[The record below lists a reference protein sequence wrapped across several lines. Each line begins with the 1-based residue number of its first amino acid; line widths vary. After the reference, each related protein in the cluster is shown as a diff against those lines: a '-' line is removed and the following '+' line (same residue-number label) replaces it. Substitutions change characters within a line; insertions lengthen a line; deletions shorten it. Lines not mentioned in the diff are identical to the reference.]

1 MASPLA
7 AANVSLLNMKLMSG
21 CVQVSICGRMSKL
34 KKPVQAALDCR
45 ILKVPMPSTI
55 EGISV
60 KKDFGIANALSRL
73 ETWKSGTCERALAG
87 TRLNILLKTEVFLM
101 ALPKSEERKQTEFSN
116 DPQPIRGDRGASILG
131 PRNVPLE
138 RENPDLLASP
148 STDAGTIPNLKF
160 SFAAARNR
168 ITPGGWGREVTARE
182 LPVATT
188 LAGVNMRL
196 KPGGI
201 RELHWH
207 KEAEWAYM
215 LAGCARI
222 TAIDPQGRN
231 FIDDVGVGDLWN
243 FPAGIPH
250 SIQGLEEGC
259 EFLLVFDDGNF
270 SENETFLISEW
281 FAHTRREVLAKN
293 FGVTKDAFANL
304 PKDIEQSRW
313 IFAGKVPGPLA
324 SDAVHSPAGST
335 PVTYSHHLLGQNPIK
350 VAGGQVRIVDSSNF
364 SAATTIAAALVEV
377 EPGGVRELHWHPN
390 TDEWQYYISGRG
402 RMTVFASGGKART
415 FDYQAGDVG
424 YVPFAM
430 GHYIENTGDEPL
442 RFLEMF
448 RSAYFADI
456 SLNQWM
462 ALTPPEL
469 VQAHLNLDQQ
479 TMAALHKEKPII
491 VSSQNGVH
499 A

>member
-1 MASPLA
+1 M
-7 AANVSLLNMKLMSG
+7 
-21 CVQVSICGRMSKL
+21 
-34 KKPVQAALDCR
+34 
-45 ILKVPMPSTI
+45 
-55 EGISV
+55 
-60 KKDFGIANALSRL
+60 
-73 ETWKSGTCERALAG
+73 
-87 TRLNILLKTEVFLM
+87 
-101 ALPKSEERKQTEFSN
+101 
-116 DPQPIRGDRGASILG
+116 
-131 PRNVPLE
+131 
-138 RENPDLLASP
+138 
-148 STDAGTIPNLKF
+148 
-160 SFAAARNR
+160 
-168 ITPGGWGREVTARE
+168 
-182 LPVATT
+182 
-188 LAGVNMRL
+188 
-196 KPGGI
+196 
-201 RELHWH
+201 
-207 KEAEWAYM
+207 
-215 LAGCARI
+215 
-222 TAIDPQGRN
+222 
-231 FIDDVGVGDLWN
+231 
-243 FPAGIPH
+243 
-250 SIQGLEEGC
+250 
-259 EFLLVFDDGNF
+259 
-270 SENETFLISEW
+270 
-281 FAHTRREVLAKN
+281 
-293 FGVTKDAFANL
+293 
-304 PKDIEQSRW
+304 
-313 IFAGKVPGPLA
+313 
-324 SDAVHSPAGST
+324 
-335 PVTYSHHLLGQNPIK
+335 
-350 VAGGQVRIVDSSNF
+350 RIVDSSNF